1 MQTDQTGNA
10 VKISPIPRV
19 FPDKPYNFV
28 PLCPFSPP
36 HSPKV
41 QASPVPAHSYA
52 EAGLYWTLVPHV
64 LGKDDHNHCSSLHLA
79 VLRIVSLPEV
89 LCQDILLHIVGKAL
103 LQAIKPIHY
112 TPPSFPVLFF
122 ISNRKIN
129 HCSSSTGAVL
139 PHRRQSSGW
148 YYGGSDA
155 PNSSGNRRHPHY
167 APQNR
172 SLRSS

>member
-1 MQTDQTGNA
+1 MPLRFRQFPGFFPTNRTILSHY
-10 VKISPIPRV
+10 VHFLPRTRPKRKQARFRHILMPRPGFIGHW
-19 FPDKPYNFV
+19 FPM
-28 PLCPFSPP
+28 L
-36 HSPKV
+36 
-41 QASPVPAHSYA
+41 
-52 EAGLYWTLVPHV
+52 

-139 PHRRQSSGW
+139 PHRRQSSG
-148 YYGGSDA
+148 
-155 PNSSGNRRHPHY
+155 
-167 APQNR
+167 
-172 SLRSS
+172 